1 MSAKARELDG
11 RGNSSKAGLE
21 KLADPAWA
29 WAAYEP
35 DAERPWDL
43 RLAGHLFRRAVFGA
57 DWSQL
62 QKALADG
69 PKRSIQKLVAPD
81 ADVAAFNTEQDAFE
95 DSASADSLRAW
106 WLRRMIITPHPLLEK
121 MTLFWH
127 DHFATSNAK
136 VNAPALMRQHVQLLR
151 SHALGRFEPLLQDV
165 SRDPAM
171 LVWLDANTNRKS
183 QPNDKLARNLMER
196 FSMGLGN
203 YSEEDVREASRAFTG
218 WAVLKNRLR
227 YFDREHDSGAK
238 KVLGREGNFDGEDVV
253 QILLEHAAT
262 PRLIAGKLYRWLIS
276 ETDPPS
282 DDLIAP
288 LAASFAQHYDISRL
302 VKTMLESNLF
312 FSPMAYRQRIKS
324 PVEYA
329 LGIVKG
335 LEEVVPT
342 SQLGKDLANLGQNL
356 YHPPTVKGWEGGKRW
371 INTAT
376 VIGRNRLAADL
387 INQTK
392 AYGKRLD
399 PAAIAKKH
407 GYADPEDAGR
417 FIIDLFLQG
426 DVEEKVAE
434 ALVKAGDDGDHSQRI
449 RHIAHA
455 VAVSPEFQL
464 A

>member
-1 MSAKARELDG
+1 MFADALQ
-11 RGNSSKAGLE
+11 

-35 DAERPWDL
+35 DAQRPWDL
-43 RLAGHLFRRAVFGA
+43 RAAGHLFRRAAFGA
-57 DWSQL
+57 SWSRL
-62 QKALADG
+62 QEALADG
-69 PKRSIQKLVAPD
+69 PERSVEKLVAPE
-81 ADVAAFNTEQDAFE
+81 ADVAAFNSEQDAFE

-136 VNAPALMRQHVQLLR
+136 VNSPALMQKHVQLLR
-151 SHALGRFEPLLQDV
+151 SHALGQFEPLLQDV

-183 QPNDKLARNLMER
+183 RPNDKLARNLMER

-203 YSEEDVREASRAFTG
+203 YSEEDVREAARAFTG

-238 KVLGREGNFDGEDVV
+238 KVLGREGNFTGEDVV
-253 QILLEHAAT
+253 RIVLEHAAT
-262 PRLIAGKLYRWLIS
+262 PRLIVGKLYRWLIS

-282 DDLIAP
+282 DGLIGP
-288 LAASFAQHYDISRL
+288 LAASFAEHYDLARL

-312 FSPMAYRQRIKS
+312 FSPAAYRRRIKS

-335 LEEVVPT
+335 LEGVVPT
-342 SQLGKDLANLGQNL
+342 SRLGQDLAALGQNL
-356 YHPPTVKGWEGGKRW
+356 YYPPTVKGWEGGRRW

-376 VIGRNRLAADL
+376 VIGRNRLAANL
-387 INQTK
+387 TGKTK
-392 AYGKRLD
+392 AYGKKLD
-399 PAAIAKKH
+399 PAAVAKKH
-407 GYADPEDAGR
+407 GHSRPEDAGR
-417 FIIDLFLQG
+417 FMIDLFLQG
-426 DVEEKVAE
+426 DVEPKVAD
-434 ALVKAGDDGDHSQRI
+434 ALLQAGGDGNDSQRI
-449 RHIAHA
+449 RDIAHA

>member
-1 MSAKARELDG
+1 MSAEARPSDG
-11 RGNSSKAGLE
+11 AGEASGAGL
-21 KLADPAWA
+21 KGLADPTWA

-35 DAERPWDL
+35 DAQRPWDL
-43 RLAGHLFRRAVFGA
+43 RLAGHLFRRAAFGA
-57 DWSQL
+57 SWSQL
-62 QKALADG
+62 QEALADG
-69 PKRSIQKLVAPD
+69 PKRSVQKLVAPE
-81 ADVAAFNTEQDAFE
+81 ADVAAFNSEEDALAV
-95 DSASADSLRAW
+95 SASADSMRAW
-106 WLRRMIITPHPLLEK
+106 WLRRMVLTPHPLLEK

-136 VNAPALMRQHVQLLR
+136 VGSPALMRQHVQLLR
-151 SHALGRFEPLLQDV
+151 GNALGRFEPLLQEV

-183 QPNDKLARNLMER
+183 QPNDTLARNLMER

-203 YSEEDVREASRAFTG
+203 YSEEDVREAARAFTG

-238 KVLGREGNFDGEDVV
+238 KVLGREGNFDSEDVV
-253 QILLEHAAT
+253 RILLEHAAT
-262 PRLIAGKLYRWLIS
+262 PRLIVGKLYRWLIS
-276 ETDPPS
+276 ETDQPS

-288 LAASFAQHYDISRL
+288 LAASFAEHYDIARL

-312 FSPMAYRQRIKS
+312 FSPAAYRRRIKS

-329 LGIVKG
+329 LGIVTG
-335 LEEVVPT
+335 LEGYVPM
-342 SQLGKDLANLGQNL
+342 SKLGGDLADLGQNL
-356 YHPPTVKGWEGGKRW
+356 YNPPTVKGWEGGRRW
-371 INTAT
+371 INAAT

-387 INQTK
+387 MGETK
-392 AYGKRLD
+392 AYGKKLD
-399 PAAIAKKH
+399 PAAVAKKH
-407 GYADPEDAGR
+407 GHAGPEDAGR
-417 FIIDLFLQG
+417 FMIDLFLQG

-434 ALVKAGDDGDHSQRI
+434 ALLKAGDDGDTSQRV
-449 RHIAHA
+449 RDIAHA

>member
-1 MSAKARELDG
+1 MSAEARQLDG
-11 RGNSSKAGLE
+11 PDRLAKVDFE

-35 DAERPWDL
+35 DAHRPWDL
-43 RLAGHLFRRAVFGA
+43 RLAGHLFRRAAFGA

-62 QKALADG
+62 QAALADG
-69 PKRSIQKLVAPD
+69 PERSVQKLVAPE
-81 ADVAAFNTEQDAFE
+81 ADMAAFNSEQDAFE
-95 DSASADSLRAW
+95 ASASADSLRAW
-106 WLRRMIITPHPLLEK
+106 WLRRMIVTPHPLLEK

-136 VNAPALMRQHVQLLR
+136 VKSLVLMRQHVQLLR

-171 LVWLDANTNRKS
+171 LVWLNANTNRKS
-183 QPNDKLARNLMER
+183 LPNDKLARNLLER

-203 YSEEDVREASRAFTG
+203 YSEEDVREAARAFTG
-218 WAVLKNRLR
+218 WAVLRNQLR

-238 KVLGREGNFDGEDVV
+238 KVLGQEGNFDGEDVV
-253 QILLEHAAT
+253 RIILEHAAT
-262 PRLIAGKLYRWLIS
+262 PRLIVGKLYRWLIS

-282 DDLIAP
+282 DDLIDP
-288 LAASFAQHYDISRL
+288 LAASFAQHYDVARL

-312 FSPMAYRQRIKS
+312 FSPVAYRRRIKS

-335 LEEVVPT
+335 LEAVVPT
-342 SQLGKDLANLGQNL
+342 SRLGADLADLGQNL
-356 YHPPTVKGWEGGKRW
+356 YNPPTVKGWEGGRRW

-376 VIGRNRLAADL
+376 VIGRNRLAANL
-387 INQTK
+387 IGETK
-392 AYGKRLD
+392 AYGKKLD
-399 PAAIAKKH
+399 PAAVAKKYGH
-407 GYADPEDAGR
+407 AGPEDAGR

-426 DVEEKVAE
+426 DIEPNVAE
-434 ALVKAGDDGDHSQRI
+434 ALLKTGGDGDASQRV
-449 RHIAHA
+449 RDIAHA

>member
-1 MSAKARELDG
+1 MSAEARQLNGSDQ
-11 RGNSSKAGLE
+11 SAKAGLE
-21 KLADPAWA
+21 KSADPKWA

-43 RLAGHLFRRAVFGA
+43 RLAGHLFRRAAFGA
-57 DWSQL
+57 DWNQL
-62 QKALADG
+62 QEALADG
-69 PKRSIQKLVAPD
+69 PKRSVEKLVAPQ
-81 ADVAAFNTEQDAFE
+81 ADMAAFNSEQDALA

-136 VNAPALMRQHVQLLR
+136 VNSPALMRAHVELLR
-151 SHALGRFEPLLQDV
+151 SHALGQFEPLLQDV

-218 WAVLKNRLR
+218 WRILKNRLR
-227 YFDREHDSGAK
+227 YFDRDHDSGTK
-238 KVLGREGNFDGEDVV
+238 KVLGREGDFDGEDVV
-253 QILLEHAAT
+253 RIVLEQAAT
-262 PRLIAGKLYRWLIS
+262 PRLIVAKLYRWLIS

-282 DDLIAP
+282 DQLIDP
-288 LAASFAQHYDISRL
+288 LAASFAEHYDLARL

-312 FSPMAYRQRIKS
+312 FSPVAYRRRIKS

-342 SQLGKDLANLGQNL
+342 SRLGGDLANLGQSL
-356 YHPPTVKGWEGGKRW
+356 YNPPTVQGWEGGRRW

-376 VIGRNRLAADL
+376 VIGRNRLASAL
-387 INQTK
+387 IHETK
-392 AYGKRLD
+392 EYGKKLD
-399 PAAIAKKH
+399 PAAVAKKH
-407 GYADPEDAGR
+407 GHAEVEDAGR
-417 FIIDLFLQG
+417 FLIDLFLQG

-434 ALVKAGDDGDHSQRI
+434 ALLKANHDGNDSQQVRD
-449 RHIAHA
+449 IAHA

>member
-1 MSAKARELDG
+1 MFAEARQLDG
-11 RGNSSKAGLE
+11 RGRTSEAGLE
-21 KLADPAWA
+21 QLADPAWA

-35 DAERPWDL
+35 SAERPWDL
-43 RLAGHLFRRAVFGA
+43 RLAGHLFRRAAFGA
-57 DWSQL
+57 DWSRL
-62 QKALADG
+62 QKALKEG
-69 PKRSIQKLVAPD
+69 PKRSVQKLLTPK
-81 ADVAAFNTEQDAFE
+81 ADVAAFNSEQDALA

-106 WLRRMIITPHPLLEK
+106 WLRRMIVTPHPLLEK

-136 VNAPALMRQHVQLLR
+136 VNSPDLMQKHVQLLR
-151 SHALGRFEPLLQDV
+151 NHALGQFEPLLQDV
-165 SRDPAM
+165 SRDPAL

-183 QPNDKLARNLMER
+183 RPNDSLARNLMER

-253 QILLEHAAT
+253 RILLEQAAT
-262 PRLIAGKLYRWLIS
+262 PRLIVAKLYRWLIS

-282 DDLIAP
+282 DRLIAP
-288 LAASFAQHYDISRL
+288 LAASFAEHYSIARL

-312 FSPMAYRQRIKS
+312 FSPLAYRQRIKS

-329 LGIVKG
+329 LGIVKA
-335 LEEVVPT
+335 LEGVVPT
-342 SQLGKDLANLGQNL
+342 SRLQADLADLGQRL
-356 YHPPTVKGWEGGKRW
+356 YCPPTVEGWKGGRRW

-376 VIGRNRLAADL
+376 LIGRNRLAANL
-387 INQTK
+387 IGDTK
-392 AYGKRLD
+392 VYGKKLD
-399 PAAIAKKH
+399 PAAVAKRH
-407 GYADPEDAGR
+407 GYTGVEDAGR
-417 FIIDLFLQG
+417 FIVDLFLQG
-426 DVEEKVAE
+426 DVEPNVAQV
-434 ALVKAGDDGDHSQRI
+434 LLKAKDQGGASQRI
-449 RHIAHA
+449 RDIAHA

>member
-1 MSAKARELDG
+1 MSAEARQLNG
-11 RGNSSKAGLE
+11 RGELSEAGLE

-29 WAAYEP
+29 WAAYQP

-43 RLAGHLFRRAVFGA
+43 RLAGHLFRRAAFGA

-62 QKALADG
+62 QQALADG
-69 PKRSIQKLVAPD
+69 PQRSVQKLVAPD
-81 ADVAAFNTEQDAFE
+81 ADMAAFNSEQDTFE

-136 VNAPALMRQHVQLLR
+136 VNRPALMRQHVQLLR
-151 SHALGRFEPLLQDV
+151 KHALGRFEPLLQDV

-238 KVLGREGNFDGEDVV
+238 KVLGREGDFDGEDVV
-253 QILLEHAAT
+253 RIVLEQAAT
-262 PRLIAGKLYRWLIS
+262 PRLIVGKLYRWLIS

-282 DDLIAP
+282 DGLIDP
-288 LAASFAQHYDISRL
+288 LAASFAEHYDVARL

-312 FSPMAYRQRIKS
+312 FSPVAYRRRIKN
-324 PVEYA
+324 PVEFA

-342 SQLGKDLANLGQNL
+342 TRLGGDLADLGQSL
-356 YHPPTVKGWEGGKRW
+356 YNPPTVKGWEGGRRW

-376 VIGRNRLAADL
+376 VIGRNRLAANL
-387 INQTK
+387 IGETK
-392 AYGKRLD
+392 AYGKKLD
-399 PAAIAKKH
+399 PAAVAKKH
-407 GYADPEDAGR
+407 GHTGVEEAGR
-417 FIIDLFLQG
+417 FLIDLLLQG

-434 ALVKAGDDGDHSQRI
+434 ALLKANDGDDSQRV
-449 RHIAHA
+449 RDIAHA